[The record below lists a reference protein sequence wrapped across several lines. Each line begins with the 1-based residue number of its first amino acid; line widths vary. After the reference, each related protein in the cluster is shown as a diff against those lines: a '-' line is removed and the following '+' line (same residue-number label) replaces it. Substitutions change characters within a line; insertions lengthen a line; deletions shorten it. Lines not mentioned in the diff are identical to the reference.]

1 MFSTNLMHRRF
12 WIPFALLAATLL
24 CGCSKPASP
33 AAHVSSSPQQEYWE
47 VVLIR
52 GARVGYVRTTI
63 TPERRDGR
71 DLVRIEGINHLVF
84 QRGGEKGVLDSEF
97 TSLETPD
104 GQLIEF
110 ATVTQM
116 GTEKS
121 KTTGRVVGDKLE
133 IQADTLGKTVTNRI
147 AWSPEYGGFYALEQ
161 SLRRKPMRPGEK
173 RSLRLLL
180 LGFNELVTA
189 ELAARDYERTP
200 LLTGSYDLL
209 RIDSQLVFA
218 DGRKL
223 PSTGWTDRTGEILK
237 NSSEMMS
244 MESYQVTKAEALD
257 EKDLGKIDLLA
268 GMAVQLK
275 QPLIGAHQ
283 AKRITYQVALEHGD
297 PAAVFVSGPSQE
309 VKSIDPHTAAI
320 TVYALRPGQ
329 GGGNSHAADDPP
341 TAGDRQPNNTIQS
354 DDPAVVALAKEGA
367 GDAKDPWTVAVA
379 LERYVNHIIQKKDF
393 SQAFATAAEVARSRE
408 GDCTEHAV
416 LLAALARARGI
427 PARVAMGLV
436 YVDRAQAFLY
446 HMWTEV
452 FIEGDGRWIAI
463 DATLAQGGIG
473 AGHLKLAHSNL
484 KGVSPYS
491 SFLPVVQ
498 VMGQL
503 QVEVKRMVA
512 GGG

>member
-1 MFSTNLMHRRF
+1 MISTNPTHRWF
-12 WIPFALLAATLL
+12 WLPFALSAATLL
-24 CGCSKPASP
+24 GGCSQPALPTGMP
-33 AAHVSSSPQQEYWE
+33 AAQAASKPQQEFWE
-47 VVLIR
+47 MVLIR
-52 GARVGYVRTTI
+52 GTRVGYVHTAI
-63 TPERRDGR
+63 TPERRGDR
-71 DLVRIEGINHLVF
+71 DLLRIQGTNHLVF
-84 QRGGEKGVLDSEF
+84 QRGGEKGEQDLEF
-97 TSLETPD
+97 TSLETPG

-110 ATVTQM
+110 ETVTQM

-121 KTTGRVVGDKLE
+121 KTSGRVVGDKLE
-133 IQADTLGKTVTNRI
+133 IQADTLGKTVTNSS
-147 AWSPEYGGFYALEQ
+147 AWSPENGGFYALEQ
-161 SLRRKPMRPGEK
+161 SLRRKPMQPGEK

-189 ELAARDYERTP
+189 ELTARDYERTP

-209 RIDSQLVFA
+209 RLDSQLVFA

-223 PSTGWTDRTGEILK
+223 PSTDWVDRTGEVLK
-237 NSSEMMS
+237 SYSEMMNL
-244 MESYQVTKAEALD
+244 ESYRVTKAEALD
-257 EKDLGKIDLLA
+257 EKDLGNVDLLS
-268 GMAVQLK
+268 GLAVRLK
-275 QPLIGAHQ
+275 QPLVGAHQ
-283 AKRITYQVALEHGD
+283 AKQISYQVTLDHGD
-297 PAAVFVSGPSQE
+297 PAAVFVSGVSQE

-341 TAGDRQPNNTIQS
+341 TAGDREPNNTIQS
-354 DDPAVVALAKEGA
+354 DDTAVVALAKEGA
-367 GDAKDPWTVAVA
+367 GDEKDPWTVAVA
-379 LERYVNHIIQKKDF
+379 LERFVNRLIQKKDF

-436 YVDRAQAFLY
+436 YVERAQAFLY

-452 FIEGDGRWIAI
+452 YIDGRWIPI
-463 DATLAQGGIG
+463 DATLARGGIG

-503 QVEVKRMVA
+503 QVEVTGQKDK
-512 GGG
+512 